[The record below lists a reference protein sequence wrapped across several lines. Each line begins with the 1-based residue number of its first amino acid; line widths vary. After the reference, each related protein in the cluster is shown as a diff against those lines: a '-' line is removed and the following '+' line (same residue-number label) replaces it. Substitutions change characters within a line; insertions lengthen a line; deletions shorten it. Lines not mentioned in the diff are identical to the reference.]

1 MNTRYSQG
9 LDTVSA
15 EIGSLKA
22 NVENIKTQN
31 EDQKKVL
38 ADIQRKVTELSNVD
52 SRLKHMEEIGK
63 DYLALKAKATTI
75 GGAFAILFTF
85 VGVVVSS
92 VLENLVRKFL

>member
-1 MNTRYSQG
+1 MNSRYSQG

-22 NVENIKTQN
+22 NVENIKDQN
-31 EDQKKVL
+31 EEQKRVL
-38 ADIQRKVTELSNVD
+38 ADIQKKVTDMASVD

-85 VGVVVSS
+85 VGVVANSL
-92 VLENLVRKFL
+92 LENLIRKFF